1 MTTIIRN
8 FTTAVGLTFP
18 NWGIKAKVK
27 DMVSKGLYDQ
37 TLQLYKQELH
47 LSGLFANTCI
57 LPSVIKACSLAQSHQ
72 HFGLQL
78 HCVAL
83 KSGSDS
89 DPVTSNS
96 LISMYAKFSK
106 LYLAYQELIA
116 SIISLCAQ
124 TGDVRLGKQIH
135 ALIIVDERF
144 EPSVFVSTALLDV
157 YSKCHNLLIA
167 FRVFDRMEIKNEV
180 SWTAMISGCI
190 ANHNYNMGIDYFR
203 AMQKESVKPNRV
215 TVMVVLLA
223 CAKLDCIKYGKAIH
237 GYAYRHEFDSNH
249 HLSAALIHMYCE
261 CTEALHYARIMFE
274 RSKIKDVVT
283 WSSIITG
290 YSRRGDHGEAMKL
303 FGQMRREG
311 IQPNPVTL
319 LAIISA
325 YTSLSSLNHGLGVH
339 CYILKCGLDFDVF
352 IGNALINMYAK
363 CGCLAASHQIFKEMP
378 AKDLVSCS
386 TLISSYGLHGCGE
399 EALQLFHEMQESGME
414 MDSITMLAVLSACNH
429 TGLVEEGKSIFNKL
443 MKNKKIQL
451 SAEHYACYVDILGK
465 AGKIEDACE
474 VVSKMPMKPS
484 TKMLSSLLSACK
496 IHGRLEVA
504 QVLAHKL
511 IESEPENAANYTMLS
526 MVYAEYGNWVDVEKM
541 PTVALLQATVTLLL
555 LASTVSTQASSFSI
569 PLSGKKQRFGG
580 FIPNAKKNNGNNHSK
595 SKRSWWQRFFLD
607 EDGNWFGLKDNDMIE
622 EESDSSTDEELSEN
636 EKFEAW
642 KRRAEAIVEL
652 REAQEDMRN
661 EESRRWE
668 DWIVDDHGNGSY
680 SSWSQDWDSGTG
692 EGKDDMLSDPSDL
705 LPEKGL
711 VESVRDLVLGR
722 EDNDILYEDRV
733 FQYASLNS
741 AKFLAVL
748 IIIPW
753 ALDFVVHDYVLM
765 PFLDRYVKTVPLA
778 AQMLDVRRNQ
788 KLEMVKELK
797 VEKAR
802 FRLEVEI
809 GKSPPL
815 SDEELWWEMRHK
827 AVLIDSVT
835 SSNKSENTIDNTP
848 HMLTCTFIEVH
859 DDRLELRDEWR
870 LHNRRAFANIW
881 SDMAFGISLFILLYF
896 NQSQVA
902 LLKFTGYKIV
912 NNMSDTG
919 KAFLIIL
926 ITDIFLGYHSESGW
940 QTLLEIVVEHY
951 GVDVDQSV
959 ITLFICLVP
968 VVIDACV
975 KLWLFKF
982 LPRLSPKVSN
992 IFQEMKRH

>member
-1 MTTIIRN
+1 MFMLMFCHPVKIVRNHMTTIMRN

-37 TLQLYKQELH
+37 TLQLYRQELH

-57 LPSVIKACSLAQSHQ
+57 LPSVIKACSLAQSRQ

-78 HCVAL
+78 HCIAL

-106 LYLAYQELIA
+106 LDLAYQMFDTMAQRDTISWNSIINCFCQSGYYFESFKMLKQMYSCGFVPKPELIA

-124 TGDVRLGKQIH
+124 TGDVRVGKQIH

-223 CAKLDCIKYGKAIH
+223 CAKLDCIEYGKAIH

-526 MVYAEYGNWVDVEKM
+526 MVYAEYGNWVDVEK
-541 PTVALLQATVTLLL
+541 
-555 LASTVSTQASSFSI
+555 
-569 PLSGKKQRFGG
+569 
-580 FIPNAKKNNGNNHSK
+580 
-595 SKRSWWQRFFLD
+595 
-607 EDGNWFGLKDNDMIE
+607 
-622 EESDSSTDEELSEN
+622 
-636 EKFEAW
+636 
-642 KRRAEAIVEL
+642 
-652 REAQEDMRN
+652 
-661 EESRRWE
+661 
-668 DWIVDDHGNGSY
+668 
-680 SSWSQDWDSGTG
+680 
-692 EGKDDMLSDPSDL
+692 
-705 LPEKGL
+705 
-711 VESVRDLVLGR
+711 
-722 EDNDILYEDRV
+722 
-733 FQYASLNS
+733 
-741 AKFLAVL
+741 
-748 IIIPW
+748 
-753 ALDFVVHDYVLM
+753 
-765 PFLDRYVKTVPLA
+765 
-778 AQMLDVRRNQ
+778 VRRF
-788 KLEMVKELK
+788 MRVK
-797 VEKAR
+797 
-802 FRLEVEI
+802 RLNKCYGFSRI
-809 GKSPPL
+809 QLGTQ
-815 SDEELWWEMRHK
+815 LW
-827 AVLIDSVT
+827 
-835 SSNKSENTIDNTP
+835 
-848 HMLTCTFIEVH
+848 
-859 DDRLELRDEWR
+859 
-870 LHNRRAFANIW
+870 
-881 SDMAFGISLFILLYF
+881 
-896 NQSQVA
+896 
-902 LLKFTGYKIV
+902 
-912 NNMSDTG
+912 
-919 KAFLIIL
+919 
-926 ITDIFLGYHSESGW
+926 
-940 QTLLEIVVEHY
+940 
-951 GVDVDQSV
+951 
-959 ITLFICLVP
+959 
-968 VVIDACV
+968 
-975 KLWLFKF
+975 
-982 LPRLSPKVSN
+982 
-992 IFQEMKRH
+992 